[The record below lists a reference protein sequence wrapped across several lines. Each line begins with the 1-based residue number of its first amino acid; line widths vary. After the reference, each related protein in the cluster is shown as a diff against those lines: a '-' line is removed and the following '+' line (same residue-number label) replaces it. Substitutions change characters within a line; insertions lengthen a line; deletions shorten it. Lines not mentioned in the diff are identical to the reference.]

1 MNFPLEIIA
10 RTGKSKTEII
20 KEENDVCYL
29 NAKGKPV
36 DNEAN
41 IEIVKFFSKLTG
53 RKVKIAYGLKSKRK
67 VVDFL

>member
-20 KEENDVCYL
+20 KEENNIAYL
-29 NAKGKPV
+29 NVKGKPV

-41 IEIVKFFSKLTG
+41 TEIIKFFSKLTG
-53 RKVKIAYGLKSKRK
+53 RKVKIVYGLKSKRK
-67 VVDFL
+67 VVDFC